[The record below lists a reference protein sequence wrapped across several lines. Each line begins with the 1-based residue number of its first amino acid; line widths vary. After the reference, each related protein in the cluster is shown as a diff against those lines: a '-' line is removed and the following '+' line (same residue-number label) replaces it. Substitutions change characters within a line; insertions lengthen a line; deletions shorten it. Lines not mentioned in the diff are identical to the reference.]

1 MTDKKQTSDGAQD
14 LLYQQL
20 DKRLKKFRDIP
31 GGLIP
36 ALHSAQ
42 ELFGYLPRK
51 TLQCISEAMDI
62 PLSEIYGVVSFYSF
76 FSTKPSG
83 RYTIRVCMGT
93 ACYVRGADKVLAE
106 ISRRLGIEIG
116 QTTPDGMYTL
126 NASRCFGAC
135 GLAPVVT
142 INGEVFQK
150 VSVESVGPML
160 EQFGTDDKI
169 AQGA

>member
-1 MTDKKQTSDGAQD
+1 MTDKQTNTGAQD
-14 LLYQQL
+14 IIYQQL

-51 TLQCISEAMDI
+51 ALQRISEEMGIA
-62 PLSEIYGVVSFYSF
+62 LSEVYGVVSFYSF
-76 FSTKPSG
+76 FSTKPGG
-83 RYTIRVCMGT
+83 RYTIRACMGT

-106 ISRRLGIEIG
+106 ISKRLGIEIG
-116 QTTPDGMYTL
+116 QTTPDGMFTL
-126 NASRCFGAC
+126 DASRCFGAC

-142 INGEVFQK
+142 VNGEVFQK
-150 VSVESVGPML
+150 VGVDDVGPML
-160 EQFGTDDKI
+160 ERFRNADKV